1 MSYLE
6 RELLILKCKIMD
18 VEHYMKGITDHDI
31 AELHTDNFKSIYMMA
46 VDIMNI
52 ANKIQELKNG
62 K

>member
-1 MSYLE
+1 
-6 RELLILKCKIMD
+6 MD